1 MGLEFGALQ
10 LAWFELL
17 SWLRVSFGR
26 NLKKIIVNKCIY
38 TLHCSAPFHVITLY
52 IDVI

>member
-26 NLKKIIVNKCIY
+26 NLKKESLINVFIHFLVVC
-38 TLHCSAPFHVITLY
+38 LFM
-52 IDVI
+52 